1 MENDGGISSQV
12 AMFDYLQL
20 LTTQLRNQD
29 PLEPVDQ
36 QQMVNDLTQFSQ
48 LEGIEQLN
56 DSFSDMLKMQE
67 LTHGA
72 SLVGREVTFQNTGT
86 GEIKTGLVDEV
97 FASSNGTSVLVD
109 GQSVSLENVLSV
121 RNSSGAATV

>member
-1 MENDGGISSQV
+1 MENGAGISSQV

-29 PLEPVDQ
+29 PLDPVDQ
-36 QQMVNDLTQFSQ
+36 QGMVNDLTQFSQ

-56 DSFSDMLKMQE
+56 DSFSNMLKMQE